1 MPPEPRTVVVVKLIL
16 KSDLSSTL
24 PIDGVTNRLPFLTVN
39 PKLIFVYATRK
50 NSQGELIPDER
61 ILHYRISI
69 PRKHLQTILKDANLP
84 KATLHSFRVTFNNL
98 LLAENL
104 AIEDRKSL
112 MAHSSSNT
120 TSVYTH
126 PNLELAREYIN
137 KLPTYSSEK
146 KRVINVS

>member
-1 MPPEPRTVVVVKLIL
+1 M
-16 KSDLSSTL
+16 
-24 PIDGVTNRLPFLTVN
+24 
-39 PKLIFVYATRK
+39 
-50 NSQGELIPDER
+50 GEI
-61 ILHYRISI
+61 I
-69 PRKHLQTILKDANLP
+69 
-84 KATLHSFRVTFNNL
+84 
-98 LLAENL
+98 

-146 KRVINVS
+146 KRDQGVTKV